1 MDKTIV
7 LFYRLSWCNHIQGG
21 IPVNKFIVLLLILG
35 LLSGC
40 TAPGAAQPTEAST
53 TVTEPVSDPLEGP
66 EGLPTPAL

>member
-21 IPVNKFIVLLLILG
+21 IPVKKFIVLLLILG

-53 TVTEPVSDPLEGP
+53 PVTEPASNPLEGP
-66 EGLPTPAL
+66 EGLPSPAL